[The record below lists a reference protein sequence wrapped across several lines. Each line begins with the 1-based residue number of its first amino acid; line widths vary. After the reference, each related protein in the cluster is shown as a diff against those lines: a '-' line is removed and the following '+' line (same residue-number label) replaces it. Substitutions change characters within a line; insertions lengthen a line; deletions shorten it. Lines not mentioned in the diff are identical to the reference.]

1 MKKNIRAEK
10 DFDPFIDK
18 KKKKIKDLELED
30 EKEVKVKEKKVVKV
44 KTKKPKKARK
54 KINLNLDRTDIILV
68 IVLVLLAI
76 LNIFLTVKVIKQ
88 SKLEKEQVHTM
99 ITIPVLG
106 EQTNNEISVDIANMK
121 KGETKDYSFKVANN
135 KDNNINEEEVIYGLQ
150 LVYEDGIEVEV
161 YKNDNKDN
169 ILPNNNIILD
179 NKLKAKEEQEDIYT
193 LKIKANKKTED
204 KKLLTIKVIS

>member
-18 KKKKIKDLELED
+18 KKKKTKKLELED
-30 EKEVKVKEKKVVKV
+30 EKEVKVKEKVVKV
-44 KTKKPKKARK
+44 KEKKPKKARK
-54 KINLNLDRTDIILV
+54 KIKINMDKTDIILV
-68 IVLVLLAI
+68 IVLILLVI
-76 LNIFLTVKVIKQ
+76 LNIFLTVKAIKQ

-121 KGETKDYSFKVANN
+121 KGDTRDYSFKVSNN
-135 KDNNINEEEVIYGLQ
+135 KDKSINDEEVIYGLQ

-161 YKNDNKDN
+161 YKNNGKDN
-169 ILPNNNIILD
+169 ILPENNIILD

-193 LKIKANKKTED
+193 LKIKANKKTEN

>member
-18 KKKKIKDLELED
+18 KKKKTKKLELED
-30 EKEVKVKEKKVVKV
+30 EKEVKVKEKVVKV
-44 KTKKPKKARK
+44 KEKKPKKTRK
-54 KINLNLDRTDIILV
+54 KIKINMDKTDIILV
-68 IVLVLLAI
+68 IVLILLVI
-76 LNIFLTVKVIKQ
+76 LNIFLTVKAIKQ

-121 KGETKDYSFKVANN
+121 KGDTRDYSFKVSNN
-135 KDNNINEEEVIYGLQ
+135 KDKSINDEEVIYGLQ

-161 YKNDNKDN
+161 YKNNGKDN
-169 ILPNNNIILD
+169 ILPENNIILD

-193 LKIKANKKTED
+193 LKIKANKKTEN

>member
-76 LNIFLTVKVIKQ
+76 LNTFLTVKVIKQ

-135 KDNNINEEEVIYGLQ
+135 KDNNINQEEVIYGLQ

-161 YKNDNKDN
+161 YKNDNNDN
-169 ILPNNNIILD
+169 ILPKNNIILD

>member
-18 KKKKIKDLELED
+18 KKKKTKKLELED
-30 EKEVKVKEKKVVKV
+30 EKEVKVKEKVVKV
-44 KTKKPKKARK
+44 KEKKPKKARK
-54 KINLNLDRTDIILV
+54 KIKINMDKTDIILV
-68 IVLVLLAI
+68 IVLILLVI

-121 KGETKDYSFKVANN
+121 KGDTRDYSFKVANN
-135 KDNNINEEEVIYGLQ
+135 KDKSINDEEVIYGLQ

-161 YKNDNKDN
+161 YKNNGKDN
-169 ILPNNNIILD
+169 ILPENNIILD

-193 LKIKANKKTED
+193 LKIKANKKTEN

>member
-18 KKKKIKDLELED
+18 KKRKTKKLELED
-30 EKEVKVKEKKVVKV
+30 EKEVKVKEKVVKV
-44 KTKKPKKARK
+44 KEKKPKKARK
-54 KINLNLDRTDIILV
+54 KIKINMDKTDIILV
-68 IVLVLLAI
+68 IVLLLLVI

-121 KGETKDYSFKVANN
+121 KGDTRDYSFKVANN
-135 KDNNINEEEVIYGLQ
+135 KDKSINDEEVIYGLQ

-161 YKNDNKDN
+161 YKNNGKDN
-169 ILPNNNIILD
+169 ILPENNIILD

-193 LKIKANKKTED
+193 LKIKANKKTEN

>member
-18 KKKKIKDLELED
+18 KKKKTKKLELED
-30 EKEVKVKEKKVVKV
+30 EKEVKVKEKVVKV
-44 KTKKPKKARK
+44 KEKKPKKARK
-54 KINLNLDRTDIILV
+54 KIKINMDKTDIILV
-68 IVLVLLAI
+68 IVLILLVI
-76 LNIFLTVKVIKQ
+76 LNIFLTVKAIKQ

-121 KGETKDYSFKVANN
+121 KGDTKDYSFKVANN
-135 KDNNINEEEVIYGLQ
+135 KDKSINDEEVIYGLQ

-161 YKNDNKDN
+161 YKNNGKDN
-169 ILPNNNIILD
+169 ILPENNIILD

-193 LKIKANKKTED
+193 LKIKANKKTEN

>member
-135 KDNNINEEEVIYGLQ
+135 KDNNINQAEVIYGLQ

-161 YKNDNKDN
+161 YKNDNNDN
-169 ILPNNNIILD
+169 ILPKNNIILD

>member
-18 KKKKIKDLELED
+18 KKKKTKKLELED
-30 EKEVKVKEKKVVKV
+30 EKEVKVKEKVVKV
-44 KTKKPKKARK
+44 KEKEPKKARK
-54 KINLNLDRTDIILV
+54 KIKINMDKTDIILV
-68 IVLVLLAI
+68 IVLILLVI
-76 LNIFLTVKVIKQ
+76 LNIFLTVKAIKQ

-121 KGETKDYSFKVANN
+121 KGDTRDYSFKVANN
-135 KDNNINEEEVIYGLQ
+135 KDKSINDEEVIYGLQ

-161 YKNDNKDN
+161 YKNNGKDN
-169 ILPNNNIILD
+169 ILPENNIILD

-193 LKIKANKKTED
+193 LKIKANKKTEN

>member
-18 KKKKIKDLELED
+18 KKKKTKKLELED
-30 EKEVKVKEKKVVKV
+30 EKEVKVKEKVVKV
-44 KTKKPKKARK
+44 KEKKPKKARK
-54 KINLNLDRTDIILV
+54 KIKINMDKTDTILV
-68 IVLVLLAI
+68 IVLILLVI
-76 LNIFLTVKVIKQ
+76 LNIFLTVKAIKQ
-88 SKLEKEQVHTM
+88 SKLEKKQVHTM

-121 KGETKDYSFKVANN
+121 KGDTRDYSFKVSNN
-135 KDNNINEEEVIYGLQ
+135 KDKSINDEEVIYGLQ

-161 YKNDNKDN
+161 YKNNGKDN
-169 ILPNNNIILD
+169 ILPENNIILD

>member
-18 KKKKIKDLELED
+18 KKKKIKDIELED
-30 EKEVKVKEKKVVKV
+30 EKEIKVKEKTVKV

-54 KINLNLDRTDIILV
+54 IINLNLDRTDIILV

-179 NKLKAKEEQEDIYT
+179 NRLKAKEEQEDIYT

>member
-18 KKKKIKDLELED
+18 KKKKTKKLELED
-30 EKEVKVKEKKVVKV
+30 EKEVKVKEKVVKV
-44 KTKKPKKARK
+44 KEKKPKKARK
-54 KINLNLDRTDIILV
+54 KIKINMDKTDIILV
-68 IVLVLLAI
+68 IVLILLVI
-76 LNIFLTVKVIKQ
+76 LNIFLTVKAIKQ

-121 KGETKDYSFKVANN
+121 KGDTRDYSFKVANN
-135 KDNNINEEEVIYGLQ
+135 KDKSINDEEVIYGLQ

-161 YKNDNKDN
+161 YKNNGKDN
-169 ILPNNNIILD
+169 ILPENNIILD

-193 LKIKANKKTED
+193 LKIKANKKTEN

>member
-18 KKKKIKDLELED
+18 KKKKTKKLELED
-30 EKEVKVKEKKVVKV
+30 EKEAKVKEKAVKV
-44 KTKKPKKARK
+44 KQKKPKKERK
-54 KINLNLDRTDIILV
+54 KIKINMDKTDIILV
-68 IVLVLLAI
+68 IVLILLVI
-76 LNIFLTVKVIKQ
+76 LNAFLTVKVIKQ
-88 SKLEKEQVHTM
+88 SKIEKEKVHTM

-121 KGETKDYSFKVANN
+121 KGETKDYSFKVSNS
-135 KDNNINEEEVIYGLQ
+135 KDKNINDEEVIYGLQ

-161 YKNDNKDN
+161 YKNDGKDN
-169 ILPNNNIILD
+169 ILPENNIILD

>member
-18 KKKKIKDLELED
+18 KKKKTKKLELED
-30 EKEVKVKEKKVVKV
+30 EKEVKVKEKVVKV
-44 KTKKPKKARK
+44 KEKKPKKARK
-54 KINLNLDRTDIILV
+54 KIKINMDKTDTILV
-68 IVLVLLAI
+68 IVLILLVI
-76 LNIFLTVKVIKQ
+76 LNIFLTVKAIKQ

-121 KGETKDYSFKVANN
+121 KGDTKDYSFKVANN
-135 KDNNINEEEVIYGLQ
+135 KDKSINDEEVIYGLQ

-161 YKNDNKDN
+161 YKNNGKDN
-169 ILPNNNIILD
+169 ILPENNIILD

-193 LKIKANKKTED
+193 LKIKANKKTEN

>member
-135 KDNNINEEEVIYGLQ
+135 KDNNINQEEVIYGLQ

-161 YKNDNKDN
+161 YKNDNNDN
-169 ILPNNNIILD
+169 ILPKNNIILD

>member
-18 KKKKIKDLELED
+18 KKRKTKKLELED
-30 EKEVKVKEKKVVKV
+30 EKEVKVKEKVVKV
-44 KTKKPKKARK
+44 KEKKPKKARK
-54 KINLNLDRTDIILV
+54 KIKINMDKTDIIIV
-68 IVLVLLAI
+68 IVLILLVI

-88 SKLEKEQVHTM
+88 SKLENKQVHTM

-121 KGETKDYSFKVANN
+121 KGDTKDYSFKVANN
-135 KDNNINEEEVIYGLQ
+135 KDKSINDEEVIYGLQ

-161 YKNDNKDN
+161 YKNNGKDN
-169 ILPNNNIILD
+169 ILPENNIILD

-193 LKIKANKKTED
+193 LKIKANKKTEN